1 MSLLVPDY
9 SSSSDEE
16 AAPRAAG
23 PAEVSHKEP
32 QPPAASV
39 AAAIAAC
46 VPPPKQSSEQ
56 PKKKQKKKKRAAKP
70 KKTALFL
77 PPEIQRLLEAGGTLS
92 DSDGDADGAADD
104 LLAKHKRAAAKR
116 PRPETI
122 PSSSSSSSSSSAL
135 TFLPAPKRQLAE
147 PATLPVA
154 APSDT
159 PSAAPAEST
168 ANAPAPEQAYD
179 AQQYAEYYQQYYSY
193 YGYADQHQA
202 LDTTSAAAAATS
214 AAASGDEYAEQTL
227 SAGRRARHRD
237 RELERLLQQGQF
249 DAVRDKIVEVQGP
262 APDAWQAPV
271 EQLARGDPNDI
282 KVRASF
288 WSSSAGG
295 TVSSMK
301 PSRLQRQKHQ
311 LNQLAFDAKARELE
325 LLDRKG
331 AALKTKRETHAK
343 YGW

>member
-9 SSSSDEE
+9 SSSSDDE
-16 AAPRAAG
+16 AAPRA
-23 PAEVSHKEP
+23 PAPSTAAVKAAAPSS
-32 QPPAASV
+32 PPTAASV
-39 AAAIAAC
+39 DAISALAL
-46 VPPPKQSSEQ
+46 PEPTKKPTTEQ
-56 PKKKQKKKKRAAKP
+56 LKKKKKKKTTAKA

-77 PPEIQRLLEAGGTLS
+77 PPEIQRLLEGGGTLS
-92 DSDGDADGAADD
+92 DSDGDDADGAADH
-104 LLAKHKRAAAKR
+104 LLAKHKRAVAKR
-116 PRPETI
+116 PRPE
-122 PSSSSSSSSSSAL
+122 PRDASDLGSAL
-135 TFLPAPKRQLAE
+135 TFLPAPKRQLSE
-147 PATLPVA
+147 PA
-154 APSDT
+154 PSHST
-159 PSAAPAEST
+159 VVQQETAGASASASAAPEATAELD
-168 ANAPAPEQAYD
+168 PQAQQLQE
-179 AQQYAEYYQQYYSY
+179 QQYAEYYQQYYNNY
-193 YGYADQHQA
+193 YYAYHQQQQQQQQQQA
-202 LDTTSAAAAATS
+202 EPS
-214 AAASGDEYAEQTL
+214 EEQTQ
-227 SAGRRARHRD
+227 SDRRRARHRD

-249 DAVRDKIVEVQGP
+249 DAVKDKIVEVQGP

-271 EQLARGDPNDI
+271 DQLERGDPNDV

-311 LNQLAFDAKARELE
+311 LNQLAFDAKMREFE